1 MNTGFN
7 FLEECSTKSS
17 INIAMLQLVIFT
29 DLGEFI
35 CKSRNLGK
43 FSRHGLKPGNG
54 NIPFPRGGF

>member
-1 MNTGFN
+1 MNSGFK

-17 INIAMLQLVIFT
+17 IHMAMLQLVILI

-35 CKSRNLGK
+35 CRSRNLGK
-43 FSRHGLKPGNG
+43 FLRHGLMPGNG

>member
-1 MNTGFN
+1 
-7 FLEECSTKSS
+7 
-17 INIAMLQLVIFT
+17 MLQLVIFT